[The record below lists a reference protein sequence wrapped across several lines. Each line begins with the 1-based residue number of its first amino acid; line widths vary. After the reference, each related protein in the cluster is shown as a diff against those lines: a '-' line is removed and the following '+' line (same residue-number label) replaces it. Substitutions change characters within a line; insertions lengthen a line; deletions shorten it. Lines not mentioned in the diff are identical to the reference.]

1 MKRIALNKALLCVV
15 TLLAVVVSGCVSQT
29 TIETRVPDQA
39 AKSGALE
46 RAQIHTQRSAEYY
59 RLGNLPVALDA
70 ARQAVAANA
79 NYAPA
84 YNMLGIVY
92 MGLREDVKA
101 QQAYEQALKISPD
114 DSETLNNYGW
124 FVCQSQTP
132 AKAMPYF
139 EQALKN
145 SVYATPEQAHYNAGV
160 CARRMGDM
168 GKAEEQFRQSLLRQP
183 LFSPALY
190 ELAEIRYSQGQ
201 VKDAES
207 LLGRHNQL
215 VQAPS
220 VEALYLGARIAHAQG
235 DRSAESSYV
244 QQLRRRFPDATQTR
258 MASEGK

>member
-1 MKRIALNKALLCVV
+1 MKKALLWVV
-15 TLLAVVVSGCVSQT
+15 VLWVAGVSGCVSQT

-39 AKSGALE
+39 AKSGALD
-46 RAQIHTQRSAEYY
+46 RAQIHTQRSAEYF
-59 RLGNLPVALDA
+59 RLGNLSVALEA
-70 ARQAVAANA
+70 AQQAVAANG
-79 NYAPA
+79 NFAPA

-92 MGLREDVKA
+92 MELHEDAKA
-101 QQAYEQALKISPD
+101 QQAYEQALKIAPN

-124 FVCQSQTP
+124 FICQTQTP

-139 EQALKN
+139 ELALRN
-145 SVYATPEQAHYNAGV
+145 SVYATPERAHYNSGI

-168 GKAEEQFRQSLLRQP
+168 SKAENQFREALIRQP
-183 LFSPALY
+183 LYAPALY

-201 VKDAES
+201 LKDAEAM
-207 LLGRHNQL
+207 LGRHNQL

-235 DRSAESSYV
+235 DRTAESSYV

-258 MASEGK
+258 MANDGK